1 MKPEEL
7 KSLHIDIE
15 KGIYEVNGRDVSDK
29 GTYMNLIFEDGS
41 WSLMI
46 TENNFYSARIQKT
59 SQEKT

>member
-1 MKPEEL
+1 MIPEEL

-46 TENNFYSARIQKT
+46 TENNFYNACC
-59 SQEKT
+59 QEIKE